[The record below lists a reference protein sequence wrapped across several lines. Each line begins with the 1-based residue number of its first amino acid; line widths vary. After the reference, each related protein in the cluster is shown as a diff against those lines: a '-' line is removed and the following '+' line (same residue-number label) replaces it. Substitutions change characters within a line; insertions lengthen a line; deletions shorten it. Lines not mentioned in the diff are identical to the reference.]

1 MLVPHLYLNGKCEE
15 AISQYVKAFGAEVK
29 VLIRHSEDEP
39 QKGILHAEIYIHG
52 QRVMLNDIGGN
63 NDYTQRAPTE
73 LVVIY
78 DSVEDL
84 KNSYE
89 IMKEGSQ
96 TISPMEA
103 TFYSPCVVEFW
114 DRFGI
119 PWGFMVGKS

>member
-52 QRVMLNDIGGN
+52 QRVMLNDIGRN

-84 KNSYE
+84 RNSYE
-89 IMKEGSQ
+89 IMREGSQ

-103 TFYSPCVVEFW
+103 TFYSACVVEFW
-114 DRFGI
+114 DTFGI

>member
-1 MLVPHLYLNGKCEE
+1 
-15 AISQYVKAFGAEVK
+15 
-29 VLIRHSEDEP
+29 
-39 QKGILHAEIYIHG
+39 
-52 QRVMLNDIGGN
+52 MLNDIGGN

>member
-1 MLVPHLYLNGKCEE
+1 M
-15 AISQYVKAFGAEVK
+15 
-29 VLIRHSEDEP
+29 LIRPSEDEP

>member
-84 KNSYE
+84 KKFLRNNERRKSNN
-89 IMKEGSQ
+89 
-96 TISPMEA
+96 ISDGGNILQ
-103 TFYSPCVVEFW
+103 SVC
-114 DRFGI
+114 
-119 PWGFMVGKS
+119 S